1 MNKRGM
7 DTSTLLILITGVIIL
22 IVIVPITIQ
31 LIELG
36 KESSNLEACKAAVRF
51 AGFKVGL
58 SDNLAVQPLSDVNKV
73 GEACLTSVLIPSQKT
88 ETDAIVNQLSNE
100 ILNCWDK
107 FGAGKIDFVTPSLK
121 KKILSTTNVCY
132 KCAGIK
138 VIDGLNPN
146 ELQKIKIDDVI
157 TKVKQDARSKGSKP
171 NVYFYKTWNQ
181 FDINDDVRI
190 EFFIG
195 TNNRVEKELRADKEN
210 VENLK
215 PIINPELSAFVY
227 VSFLP
232 DSGAFARDPSD
243 QSYSVQAHLPCLN
256 AESINTNR
264 KEVKI

>member
-1 MNKRGM
+1 MVAAPRCRRQFAA
-7 DTSTLLILITGVIIL
+7 GVNW
-22 IVIVPITIQ
+22 T
-31 LIELG
+31 
-36 KESSNLEACKAAVRF
+36 
-51 AGFKVGL
+51 
-58 SDNLAVQPLSDVNKV
+58 
-73 GEACLTSVLIPSQKT
+73 
-88 ETDAIVNQLSNE
+88 
-100 ILNCWDK
+100 
-107 FGAGKIDFVTPSLK
+107 
-121 KKILSTTNVCY
+121 
-132 KCAGIK
+132 
-138 VIDGLNPN
+138 
-146 ELQKIKIDDVI
+146 
-157 TKVKQDARSKGSKP
+157 
-171 NVYFYKTWNQ
+171 
-181 FDINDDVRI
+181 I